1 MKPFAATVATLL
13 ALAISSSATAAGD
26 TSYSEQGKLIR
37 ASEAVGTLG
46 ADLFGD
52 KVNLYTGTVEFIQND
67 ASLPGNNDLPVS
79 VGRRL
84 VTGGDSIT
92 NRGDGAFG
100 DWELEIPHMHGVFAL
115 SGWQTSIGGDLRCT
129 GFSAAPTANGTSGP
143 SVWAGDEY
151 WHGHFLYVPGAGS
164 QEVLLR
170 ASNNTNFPNDG
181 RAWPLAT
188 KNLWSIGCLNS
199 MTRGVGEGFIA
210 ISPDGTQYQF
220 DWMASRSYQ
229 PATKSDRSP
238 VLSVSPGT
246 ATTASRSSVLSQS
259 GTPLSQTVA
268 GPRGGWE
275 LPNVVV
281 GGPLNRVEVWIMP
294 TLVTDR
300 FGNTVRYTYN
310 AAVPSQLQS
319 IVASDGR
326 SITFSYL
333 AGTGRIASISDG
345 TRTWSYTYHS
355 NAVGAMLDRVT
366 LPDNTFWQ
374 FNADKLSA
382 GTPMYLG
389 DPGCDDEGGPEPTP
403 ATGTMT
409 HPSGA
414 QGSFTIL
421 STLHSK
427 AFVQRQCRVDSS
439 GGEVSAFYPRYFAH
453 KSLTNKTLS
462 GPGLPSM
469 AWNYDYSP
477 AAGTASWSDCSGT
490 CPDTKSVS
498 VTDPRGYVTRYSFGN
513 RHLVTEGQL

>member
-1 MKPFAATVATLL
+1 MKPQATIAAFAALLGL
-13 ALAISSSATAAGD
+13 ALVPRPAAAAD
-26 TSYSEQGKLIR
+26 TIYSEQGKLIR
-37 ASEAVGTLG
+37 AGEAVGTLG

-52 KVNLYTGTVEFIQND
+52 TVNLYTGTVEFIQND
-67 ASLPGNNDLPVS
+67 VSLPGNNALPVS
-79 VGRRL
+79 VARRL

-92 NRGDGAFG
+92 NRGDRAFG

-115 SGWQTSIGGDLRCT
+115 LGGWQTAIGGNLRCS

-151 WHGHFLYVPGAGS
+151 WHGHFIYVPGAGS

-170 ASNNTNFPNDG
+170 ASNNNNFPNDG

-199 MTRGVGEGFIA
+199 MARGGGEGFIA
-210 ISPDGTQYQF
+210 VSPDGTQYQF
-220 DWMASRSYQ
+220 DWMVPRTYPS
-229 PATKSDRSP
+229 ATKSDRSP
-238 VLSVSPGT
+238 VLSVSPG
-246 ATTASRSSVLSQS
+246 AGADASRAS
-259 GTPLSQTVA
+259 GVSALGAPLNQTVVA
-268 GPRGGWE
+268 PRGGWE
-275 LPNVVV
+275 LPNIVV
-281 GGPLNRVEVWIMP
+281 GGLLNRVEVWIMP

-310 AAVPSQLQS
+310 AAMPWQVQS

-326 SITFSYL
+326 SITFNYL
-333 AGTGRIASISDG
+333 AGTQRIASITDG

-374 FNADKLSA
+374 FNADKLSS
-382 GTPMYLG
+382 GTAMYFA
-389 DPGCDDEGGPEPTP
+389 DPACDDEGGPEPTP

-427 AFVQRQCRVDSS
+427 SFVQRQCRVSLS
-439 GGEVSAFYPRYFAH
+439 GDEVSALFPRYFAH
-453 KSLTNKTLS
+453 KSLTNKTIT

-469 AWNYDYSP
+469 SWNYAYS
-477 AAGTASWSDCSGT
+477 AAANTASWSTCTGT
-490 CPDTKSVS
+490 CPQT
-498 VTDPRGYVTRYSFGN
+498 
-513 RHLVTEGQL
+513 